1 MNSLLQTLYMTPE
14 FRASLYRWKYD
25 KEKMEEEEADS
36 IPLQLQYLFARMQF
50 LKDEYAISTEALTKS
65 FGWEGSEAYSQ
76 QDVQELCRVLF
87 DSLEENFVG
96 SSEGTPFSLTC
107 PSNPTHQRVW
117 FNGSIKAI

>member
-25 KEKMEEEEADS
+25 KEKMEEEEEDS
-36 IPLQLQYLFARMQF
+36 IPLQLQKLFARMQF
-50 LKDEYAISTEALTKS
+50 LKDEYAISTEALTNS
-65 FGWEGSEAYSQ
+65 FGWKGSEAYSQ

-96 SSEGTPFSLTC
+96 SSEGTSSEQP
-107 PSNPTHQRVW
+107 
-117 FNGSIKAI
+117 

>member
-25 KEKMEEEEADS
+25 KERMDEAEAES
-36 IPLQLQYLFARMQF
+36 IPLQLQQLFARMQF
-50 LKDEYAISTEALTKS
+50 LKEEYAISTEALTKS
-65 FGWEGSEAYSQ
+65 FGWEGGEAYSQ

-96 SSEGTPFSLTC
+96 SSEGSSFYLPLSL
-107 PSNPTHQRVW
+107 SR
-117 FNGSIKAI
+117 